1 MDAKNPP
8 KKTKTT
14 SQSWEAQGSNW
25 PPKSGQHQEL
35 SLRAPEDAVG
45 LLLVKHLCRK
55 KQKAALQC
63 VSEAFQRIPRVFFLT
78 YELDLSVVFDV
89 VEGGADPGRLSV
101 KNGKLAAVGF
111 PCKRYDAF
119 WNGNNWRSDFRLSL
133 GFSLLC
139 ILAQFLP
146 FISTTST
153 GTCFSLIRK
162 ISKLVTTP
170 WNGFVND

>member
-1 MDAKNPP
+1 MDHLRGFRYQH
-8 KKTKTT
+8 
-14 SQSWEAQGSNW
+14 SGNW

-55 KQKAALQC
+55 KQKPALQC
-63 VSEAFQRIPRVFFLT
+63 VAQAFQQIPRLFFPT

-119 WNGNNWRSDFRLSL
+119 WIGNSGRSGFCLSL

-139 ILAQFLP
+139 ILITVLTLHLHHIHRDLLLP
-146 FISTTST
+146 HAEDFKVGDHTLKWICEWLNISS
-153 GTCFSLIRK
+153 C
-162 ISKLVTTP
+162 
-170 WNGFVND
+170 